1 MMTWLPR
8 GQRSGFL
15 AGEEGFGLTAGGVDA
30 QRTAEGELA
39 GTRLVGL
46 QMGLNQISQRLRE
59 RDRLQYFK
67 TKLILYEMITCLLLL
82 P

>member
-1 MMTWLPR
+1 MGMMTWLPR

-59 RDRLQYFK
+59 TQTLVLQN
-67 TKLILYEMITCLLLL
+67 
-82 P
+82 